1 MLRREPFDK
10 KNKESI
16 TIHHNFT
23 EAPFIATPPPPPP
36 TPPMAESTLAIVYM
50 RQEVDALPH
59 PTAFT
64 DCLAFTKMTPW
75 GGGGMGRYSLIFVI
89 FAL

>member
-16 TIHHNFT
+16 TIHHYFT
-23 EAPFIATPPPPPP
+23 EAPLIAPPPLPP
-36 TPPMAESTLAIVYM
+36 TPPLDESTLAIVYM
-50 RQEVDALPH
+50 RQEVAALPH

-75 GGGGMGRYSLIFVI
+75 GGGGMGRYSLIF
-89 FAL
+89 AL

>member
-16 TIHHNFT
+16 TIHHYFT
-23 EAPFIATPPPPPP
+23 EAPFIALPPSPP
-36 TPPMAESTLAIVYM
+36 TPPLAESTLAIVYM

-64 DCLAFTKMTPW
+64 DCLAFPKMSPR
-75 GGGGMGRYSLIFVI
+75 GGGGGGGEGTP
-89 FAL
+89 